1 MSKTA
6 TFSLSPK
13 ITATHLD
20 RLAYLYIRQ
29 STPKQVERNRES
41 QAYQYQLT
49 QRAEQLGWRP
59 DRIRIIDGDLG
70 LSASSSE
77 HRDGF
82 QELVAEVS
90 LGHVGI
96 IFGYEVSRLARN
108 NRDWYHLLDLAALFA
123 TLIADADGV
132 YDPRLYNDRLL
143 LGLKGTMS
151 EAELHLLRLRLES
164 GRLSQVYRG
173 TYRQRL
179 PVGLLRQPDGTV
191 VKHPD
196 EQVRHALELVFTQF
210 EELGSCRQ
218 VVRYLRRQQLLL
230 PARRYSSGQ
239 SGEIVWKLP
248 TDAAVYEI
256 LRSPAYAG
264 AFVYGRRQTDPTQR
278 QPGRR
283 ATGLVHKPREE
294 WLQVSQGTYPSYI
307 SWEQYL
313 SHQERLQQNSTLF
326 AEKAQ
331 HAAGAVR
338 KGTALLQG
346 LAVCGL
352 CGARM
357 QPAYKAASHRYQCAE
372 LARRLGEPMCAS
384 LHGRAIDEVVVGA
397 FFEAL
402 QPAQLDALAA
412 VLAGQQAEQERLA
425 RQWRERLQRARYEAQ
440 LAERQYQVVDPANRL
455 VAAELE
461 RRWETKLQELRTAE
475 EEQHR
480 FQSQQGKVALT
491 PDLRR
496 QLEHICQELPP
507 LWNSGSLAVTH
518 QKQLLRCLISRVILQ
533 RTAPD
538 RVEVKIVWISGHY
551 TVLSARVPIIH
562 GEQITGYA
570 TLVKRIQEL
579 VQAGHESDQQIAAQL
594 AAEGFHSA
602 RSAAVSPVMVQRIR
616 LAHGWYYSLH
626 QSRYGSEIAGYLTP
640 KALAERVGVERTW
653 IYRRLYRGEIEAK
666 YLQRHPSSQIWLIEN
681 HPALIA
687 QLQQALPGR
696 RPDTERQNNG

>member
-6 TFSLSPK
+6 TASLSAK
-13 ITATHLD
+13 ITTTHLD

-59 DRIRIIDGDLG
+59 DRIRILDGDLG
-70 LSASSSE
+70 LSASSSA
-77 HRDGF
+77 HRDSF

-108 NRDWYHLLDLAALFA
+108 NCDWYHLLDLAALFS

-164 GRLSQVYRG
+164 GRLNQVYRG
-173 TYRQRL
+173 AYRQRL

-196 EQVRHALELVFTQF
+196 EQVRHILELVFVQF

-218 VVRYLRRQQLLL
+218 VLRYLRRQHLLL

-264 AFVYGRRQTDPTQR
+264 AFVYGRRQTDPTRR

-283 ATGLVHKPREE
+283 GTGLVHKPREE
-294 WLQVSQGTYPSYI
+294 WLHVIQGAYPSYI

-313 SHQERLQQNSTLF
+313 IHQERLQQNSTVF

-331 HAAGAVR
+331 QAAGAVR
-338 KGTALLQG
+338 EGAALLQG

-357 QPAYKAASHRYQCAE
+357 QPAYKAASHRYQCEE

-384 LHGRAIDEVVVGA
+384 LHGRAVDEVVVGA

-440 LAERQYQVVDPANRL
+440 LAERQYQAVDPGNRL

-461 RRWETKLQELRTAE
+461 RRWETKLRELRTAE

-480 FQSQQGKVALT
+480 FQSQPSKGVLT
-491 PDLRR
+491 PNLRR
-496 QLEHICQELPP
+496 QLEHICQELPQ
-507 LWNSGSLAVTH
+507 LWNSGSLAATH
-518 QKQLLRCLISRVILQ
+518 KKELLRCLIARVILK

-538 RVEVKIVWISGHY
+538 LVEAKIVWISGHY
-551 TVLSARVPIIH
+551 TVLCARVPIIH
-562 GEQITGYA
+562 GEQVTGYA
-570 TLVKRIQEL
+570 SLVQRIQEL
-579 VQAGHESDQQIAAQL
+579 VQTGHESDSEIAAQL

-616 LAHGWYYSLH
+616 LAHGWHYSLH
-626 QSRYGSEIAGYLTP
+626 QSRYCPEIAGYLTP

-653 IYRRLYRGEIEAK
+653 IYRRLYRGEIEAQ
-666 YLQRHPSSQIWLIEN
+666 YLRRHPSSQIWLVEN

-687 QLQQALPGR
+687 QLRQIVSGR
-696 RPDTERQNNG
+696 RSDTERQNNG

>member
-1 MSKTA
+1 MTKTA
-6 TFSLSPK
+6 ASLLSTK

-49 QRAEQLGWRP
+49 QRAEQFGWRP
-59 DRIRIIDGDLG
+59 DRIRILDGDLG
-70 LSASSSE
+70 LSASHSE
-77 HRDGF
+77 HRDDF

-108 NRDWYHLLDLAALFA
+108 NCDWYHLLDLAALFA

-164 GRLSQVYRG
+164 GRLNQVYRG
-173 TYRQRL
+173 AYRQRL

-191 VKHPD
+191 VQHPD
-196 EQVRHALELVFTQF
+196 EQVRHTLELVFVQF

-218 VVRYLRRQQLLL
+218 VLRYLRQQHVLL

-256 LRSPAYAG
+256 LRSPTYAG
-264 AFVYGRRQTDPTQR
+264 AFVYGRRQTDPTRR

-294 WLQVSQGTYPSYI
+294 WLQVTQGAYPSYI

-313 SHQERLQQNSTLF
+313 KHQERLQENSTLF

-331 HAAGAVR
+331 QAAGAVR
-338 KGTALLQG
+338 EGVALLQG

-352 CGARM
+352 CSARM
-357 QPAYKAASHRYQCAE
+357 QPAYKAASHRYHCAE
-372 LARRLGEPMCAS
+372 LTRRLGEPMCAS
-384 LHGRAIDEVVVGA
+384 LHGRAIDEVVMGA

-402 QPAQLDALAA
+402 QPAQLDALEA
-412 VLAGQQAEQERLA
+412 VLAGQQAERERWA
-425 RQWRERLQRARYEAQ
+425 RQWRERLQRTRYEAQ
-440 LAERQYQVVDPANRL
+440 LAERQYQCVDPANRL

-461 RRWETKLQELRTAE
+461 RRWEAKLQEMRRAE

-480 FQSQQGKVALT
+480 FQHQQSNVMLT
-491 PDLRR
+491 PELRR
-496 QLEHICQELPP
+496 QLEHICQELPC

-518 QKQLLRCLISRVILQ
+518 QKQLLRCLIARVILKRMAQ
-533 RTAPD
+533 D
-538 RVEVKIVWISGHY
+538 VVEVKIVWISGHY
-551 TVLSARVPIIH
+551 TVLSARIPVLYR
-562 GEQITGYA
+562 EQVTGY
-570 TLVKRIQEL
+570 TSLVKRVQEL
-579 VQAGHESDQQIAAQL
+579 MQAGHESDWEIATQL
-594 AAEGFHSA
+594 ATEGFHSA
-602 RSAAVSPVMVQRIR
+602 RSAAVSPGLVQRIR
-616 LAHGWYYSLH
+616 RAHGWYYSLH
-626 QSRYGSEIAGYLTP
+626 QSRYCSEVAGYLTP
-640 KALAERVGVERTW
+640 KALAEQVGVERTW
-653 IYRRLYRGEIEAK
+653 VYRRLYRGEIEAK
-666 YLQRHPSSQIWLIEN
+666 YLRRHPRSQIWLIEN
-681 HPALIA
+681 HPALIE
-687 QLQQALPGR
+687 QLRQAVAGK
-696 RPDTERQNNG
+696 RPDIERQNNG